1 MPAPNSNLPRG
12 QSSPG
17 SPGISGAIKDA
28 VSAVAS
34 AFAPKSITQR
44 SAKVDQTVNQS
55 QGDDTLGRQRQAQST
70 DRDNSYSY

>member
-1 MPAPNSNLPRG
+1 MSKPRDVPRYVG
-12 QSSPG
+12 G

-34 AFAPKSITQR
+34 AAAPRPVTQR
-44 SAKVDQTVNQS
+44 GADVDGAVDEAT
-55 QGDDTLGRQRQAQST
+55 GDDTQARQRQAQST